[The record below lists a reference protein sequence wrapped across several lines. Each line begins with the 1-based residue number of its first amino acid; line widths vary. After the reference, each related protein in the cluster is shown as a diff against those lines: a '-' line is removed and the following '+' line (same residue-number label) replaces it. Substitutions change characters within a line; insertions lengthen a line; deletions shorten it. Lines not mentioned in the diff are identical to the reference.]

1 MVIVDTSVLIAYFED
16 RVTRHTEWL
25 DRQGD
30 LKHFGITILTQA
42 EILQGIRTDKEFL
55 AVFES
60 LNKFSIFETGS
71 SALAIAS
78 ARNYRALREA
88 GITIRNTIDCL
99 IATFCIENG
108 YELLHN
114 DRDFDAWE
122 AHLGLRVVHPPD
134 PTLN

>member
-1 MVIVDTSVLIAYFED
+1 MVIVDTSVLIAFLDD

-30 LKHFGITILTQA
+30 LERIGITTLTQA
-42 EILQGIRTDKEFL
+42 EILQGIRTEEEFL

-78 ARNYRALREA
+78 ARNFRALRKA
-88 GITIRNTIDCL
+88 GITIRNTVDCL
-99 IATFCIENG
+99 IATFC
-108 YELLHN
+108 
-114 DRDFDAWE
+114 
-122 AHLGLRVVHPPD
+122 
-134 PTLN
+134 

>member
-1 MVIVDTSVLIAYFED
+1 MVIVDTSVLIAYLDD

-25 DRQGD
+25 DRQCD
-30 LKHFGITILTQA
+30 LRSIGITTLTQA
-42 EILQGIRTDKEFL
+42 EILQGIRTEEEFL
-55 AVFES
+55 TVLQS
-60 LNKFSIFETGS
+60 LNEFSIFEIGS

-78 ARNYRALREA
+78 ARNYRALRKA

-114 DRDFDAWE
+114 DRDFDACE